1 MTTHGASQRRRALR
15 NASMLLAVS
24 SLWGAAC
31 GGGAG
36 NQPPTAGTPDTTV
49 EAGAES
55 STIHLALPPDPIWQ
69 WIVDSGTLADWEAE
83 HGIHI
88 EASHPFRTFTALISG
103 DADIILV
110 NALDLPVF
118 AHGLDSDPVIFGKYA
133 NDRSIAAARR
143 TSQATDLAGVVE
155 GQIAMERQFGSTML
169 WSLIVE
175 RLHSLDFSDNS
186 DDFTFMLT
194 TSGVANAVD
203 RGDADACIC
212 LPDASIESLST
223 EMVRPLYDGKPAA
236 QLYAELTGMPDHWML
251 GEVFAA
257 EREWYR
263 AHPDAIEDFL
273 KLWETAVRHWHAH
286 YPELVAAYPELL
298 SVQTQ
303 QHVDWLTRYLARS
316 NWIAPSVYLAPE
328 DSWSYVGAVTDL
340 QARGWIPQDA
350 KVPSII
356 TNRTAEHH
364 ETDSLADH
372 QADLSEGG
380 E

>member
-1 MTTHGASQRRRALR
+1 MTTRGASQRRRAFR

-49 EAGAES
+49 LAPADS

-83 HGIHI
+83 HGLHI

-110 NALDLPVF
+110 NAFDLPVF
-118 AHGLDSDPVIFGKYA
+118 AHGLDSDPVILGNYA
-133 NDRSIAAARR
+133 TDRSIAAARR

-155 GQIAMERQFGSTML
+155 GQIAMESQFGSTML

-175 RLHSLDFSDNS
+175 RLHSLDFSDSGN
-186 DDFTFMLT
+186 DFTFMLT
-194 TSGVANAVD
+194 TSGVAETVD

-223 EMVRPLYDGKPAA
+223 EMLRPLYDGKSAA
-236 QLYAELTGMPDHWML
+236 QIYAELSGEPDHPML
-251 GEVFAA
+251 GDVFAA

-263 AHPDAIEDFL
+263 AHSQEVNDFL
-273 KLWETAVRHWHAH
+273 ELWETAVRHWHEH

-303 QHVDWLTRYLARS
+303 QHVDWLTRYLAQN
-316 NWIAPSVYLAPE
+316 NWVAPTVYLGGE
-328 DSWSYVGAVTDL
+328 DAWGYTKAVTDL
-340 QARGWIPQDA
+340 QARGRIPQDA
-350 KVPSII
+350 KVPSVI
-356 TNRTAEHH
+356 TNQVSDHH
-364 ETDSLADH
+364 EADPQETDP
-372 QADLSEGG
+372 SEGS